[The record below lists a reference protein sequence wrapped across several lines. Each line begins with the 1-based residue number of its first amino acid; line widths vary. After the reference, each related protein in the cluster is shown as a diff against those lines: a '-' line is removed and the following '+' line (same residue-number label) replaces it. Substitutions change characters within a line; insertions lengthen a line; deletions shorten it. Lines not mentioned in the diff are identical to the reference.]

1 MKINGILK
9 KIDLNLRNFFRK
21 KLKGKKTFVK
31 IIDINLR
38 NFFRK
43 KLKGK
48 KTFVKIICKI

>member
-1 MKINGILK
+1 MKINRIL
-9 KIDLNLRNFFRK
+9 
-21 KLKGKKTFVK
+21 K

-48 KTFVKIICKI
+48 KTFVKIICKILNLDENNILSVTNEGGQ

>member
-1 MKINGILK
+1 MKINKIL
-9 KIDLNLRNFFRK
+9 
-21 KLKGKKTFVK
+21 K

-48 KTFVKIICKI
+48 KTFVKIIWKILNLGENNILSVTNEGGQ